1 MKTFRAFLTG
11 IAIWIL
17 GVSFYSISFYVPLM
31 KDLGQQSNI
40 VLFVVVMPL
49 VWIGSSFYYKKDKTT
64 HGYKVGQTFLLTS
77 VALDALITVPFFMIP
92 NGINHYQFFTSLGF
106 WLIALEFIMIVVLYY
121 YIRVYTKRI
130 KVKQ

>member
-1 MKTFRAFLTG
+1 
-11 IAIWIL
+11 
-17 GVSFYSISFYVPLM
+17 M